1 MIWTVVLSLLAL
13 ALALVSLGW
22 SLGNRRNLRA
32 LGLGLG
38 NDAGPLLARLETA
51 GRRLEALEKRDDGLE
66 EMLGRAGL
74 RPAVVH
80 YAPLGLGGIRQCF
93 VLALLNREGDG
104 IVLNYLAGT
113 GIRLD
118 LKEVQAW
125 KTLGPAPTPEEEQ
138 AVEAGRRG
146 WKTGE
151 G

>member
-1 MIWTVVLSLLAL
+1 MIWTVILSLLAL

-38 NDAGPLLARLETA
+38 NDAGPLLARLEMV
-51 GRRLEALEKRDDGLE
+51 GRRLEALENRDDGLE
-66 EMLGRAGL
+66 EMLGKAGL

-104 IVLNYLAGT
+104 VVLNYLAGT

-118 LKEVQAW
+118 LKEVRAW

-138 AVEAGRRG
+138 AVEVARKG
-146 WKTGE
+146 WKTE
-151 G
+151 R